1 MNNVLQHLLDL
12 WFSQLQTIYVKWYPA
27 CSTYVKWYPACSTRI
42 AVSFSDMSITV
53 SQYSKHKT
61 HTFYME
67 YKNDIDLI
75 GKISFYDNLL
85 SKLNEST
92 ISNGY
97 ISTNKCI

>member
-12 WFSQLQTIYVKWYPA
+12 WFSQLQTI
-27 CSTYVKWYPACSTRI
+27 YVKWYPACSTRI

>member
-12 WFSQLQTIYVKWYPA
+12 WFSQLQTIH
-27 CSTYVKWYPACSTRI
+27 VKWYPACSTRI
-42 AVSFSDMSITV
+42 AVSFSDMYITV

-85 SKLNEST
+85 SKLNEDLLESPF
-92 ISNGY
+92 
-97 ISTNKCI
+97 

>member
-1 MNNVLQHLLDL
+1 MNTVLQHLLDL
-12 WFSQLQTIYVKWYPA
+12 WFCQLETIYVKWYPGA
-27 CSTYVKWYPACSTRI
+27 YTRI

-85 SKLNEST
+85 SKLNEDLLESPF
-92 ISNGY
+92 
-97 ISTNKCI
+97 